1 MRCPTPSEYEH
12 WRRQPTIIID
22 LSVPDEPTHI
32 RGGERDRSVGW
43 LPISACVGVLAVS
56 AFWIALTGEWRASAL
71 ARDLVSGR
79 AFLDPGPPALIPPS
93 SAGVVAFVEPVERE
107 VCVAEA
113 EAFDAAAAAEVRVA
127 EMSEPEAAAPE
138 PKARQVGLLQEA
150 LREGRELLWRRHHG
164 GAKAAYRRA
173 LALQPGHP
181 GAMRGLAKV
190 ALATGDLDEAL
201 HYARRAVTRG
211 PFHAEYHLLLADV
224 LRAHGSIAEAELADA
239 DASRLQKKPIDRATR
254 SLPPNPF

>member
-1 MRCPTPSEYEH
+1 
-12 WRRQPTIIID
+12 
-22 LSVPDEPTHI
+22 
-32 RGGERDRSVGW
+32 
-43 LPISACVGVLAVS
+43 
-56 AFWIALTGEWRASAL
+56 
-71 ARDLVSGR
+71 
-79 AFLDPGPPALIPPS
+79 
-93 SAGVVAFVEPVERE
+93 VEPVERE